1 MPSSTIPLSRTL
13 AVTQQFVRNSPLTF
27 TSPTTDNDP
36 GFTNADWV
44 RQFLLGPPFA
54 WRWNRTNT
62 PVTCEIGVS
71 DYTIGLPN
79 FGWLEKAVIFD
90 PEDGDRSHE
99 LTVLINLVP
108 ESVPNLPVNIS
119 AQDDDGEGNI
129 TFRLSPTPDKAYA
142 LKIVSQ
148 NAPPLFQNT
157 SDTWAP
163 IPDYLSF
170 LYTQGMRA
178 QAYEYLND
186 PRFITSMQIF
196 MQQAVAAN
204 NGLSESQKSIFLPER
219 LNMVRQQADVQ
230 ATVRK

>member
-1 MPSSTIPLSRTL
+1 MPSSTIPLSRTML
-13 AVTQQFVRNSPLTF
+13 VTQQFVRNAPLTF
-27 TSPTTDNDP
+27 ISPSSDNDP

-54 WRWNRTNT
+54 WRWNRTDT
-62 PVTCEIGVS
+62 EIDCAIGVS
-71 DYTIGLPN
+71 DYKVELSN
-79 FGWLEKAVIFD
+79 FGWLEKAVITD
-90 PEDGDRSHE
+90 PDDGDRSHE
-99 LTVLINLVP
+99 LTVTINLVP
-108 ESVPNLPVNIS
+108 DTVPNLPVNIS

-142 LKIVSQ
+142 LTVVSQ
-148 NAPPLFQNT
+148 NAPPLFQGL

-186 PRFITSMQIF
+186 PRFVTAMQIF

-219 LNMVRQQADVQ
+219 LNMARQQADVQ